1 MGLLRGP
8 LGCYRIFV
16 ASLDEVA
23 VIALRMAATTGHK
36 QTGHK
41 LKLIH
46 KGFGTFSILCFI
58 LPLPLGEMIKTRNVR
73 LEEDTAANSCIK
85 L

>member
-1 MGLLRGP
+1 M
-8 LGCYRIFV
+8 

-46 KGFGTFSILCFI
+46 TGVWNFFYPVFYTSTTFG
-58 LPLPLGEMIKTRNVR
+58 GEMIKTRNVR

>member
-1 MGLLRGP
+1 MWLLRGP

-46 KGFGTFSILCFI
+46 TGVWNFFNPVFYTSTTFG
-58 LPLPLGEMIKTRNVR
+58 GK
-73 LEEDTAANSCIK
+73 
-85 L
+85 